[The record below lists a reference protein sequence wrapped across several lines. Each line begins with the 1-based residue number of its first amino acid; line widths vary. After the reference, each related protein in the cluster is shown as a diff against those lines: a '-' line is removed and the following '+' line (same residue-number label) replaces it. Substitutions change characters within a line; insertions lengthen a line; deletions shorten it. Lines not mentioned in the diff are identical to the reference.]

1 MCRHLFLFF
10 FLFISF
16 ALIWF
21 AVAVLLR
28 ALIISK
34 FQALAGCCCCRGNGR
49 RVKKFLC
56 VIHVFGKCLLWD
68 LPIYFIHK
76 IMEENTKSGLWW
88 NERIA
93 EIKIKAE
100 ERKKTNANTH
110 TLVRISTPKE
120 QLKRNLAVCYVID
133 TGFSVCFLLG
143 PFRSLFRSFC
153 LILLHNILWFA
164 QNCRDAKKFQSNGR
178 WGEKRQKLQINRLMI
193 WHEITMIFSC
203 AKPIVGSTVLQFQN
217 YSDRQW
223 VRASE
228 REKGEEEER
237 QECRRKRERIRQTA
251 RKAQKYRENSAKWN
265 AFDASYQRCCRK
277 INVRCLHI
285 AIQND

>member
-49 RVKKFLC
+49 RVKKFVC

-68 LPIYFIHK
+68 SPIYFIHK
-76 IMEENTKSGLWW
+76 IMAENTKSGLWW

-100 ERKKTNANTH
+100 ERKKNKRKHTH
-110 TLVRISTPKE
+110 TSQNKHSERTVETQFGCVLCHWYRLFGLFFVR
-120 QLKRNLAVCYVID
+120 
-133 TGFSVCFLLG
+133 SV
-143 PFRSLFRSFC
+143 SVSVS
-153 LILLHNILWFA
+153 LILPHSLA
-164 QNCRDAKKFQSNGR
+164 QHSLVCA
-178 WGEKRQKLQINRLMI
+178 KLQRCQEVPKQRQMGRKTTETPN
-193 WHEITMIFSC
+193 
-203 AKPIVGSTVLQFQN
+203 KSTYDLAWN
-217 YSDRQW
+217 YYDFF
-223 VRASE
+223 V
-228 REKGEEEER
+228 
-237 QECRRKRERIRQTA
+237 C
-251 RKAQKYRENSAKWN
+251 
-265 AFDASYQRCCRK
+265 
-277 INVRCLHI
+277 
-285 AIQND
+285 